1 MHGHQSH
8 AVVPGLLAVQ
18 VCVQSNLV
26 QKARQGGVLGIV
38 LQKRL
43 DTGAELLYVF
53 QAAPALRILLFLE
66 HGCIAAAAAHIIIK
80 LHQAHFIRLAAHFVY
95 HRCKAD

>member
-18 VCVQSNLV
+18 VSVQSNLV

-66 HGCIAAAAAHIIIK
+66 HGYIAAAAAHIIIK

-95 HRCKAD
+95 HCCKAD